1 MNEPVRLAQ
10 EFRNFDFLSPWEGTD
25 YVLPGRREGEAA
37 MSAGA
42 KAMSGGCLC
51 GAVRFTAAPRDHD
64 LGACH
69 CGMCRRWSAGPFLAL
84 ECGGTVKVEDATRLG
99 VYRSSDWA
107 ERCFCNSAERRCSIG
122 WSARISMRCR
132 PRRSTTQTG
141 FAFTS
146 QIFVDEK
153 PAYYDFAN
161 KTKNMTGPEVFAAFA
176 AAEAKGAAE

>member
-1 MNEPVRLAQ
+1 MANRDTSSGQRL
-10 EFRNFDFLSPWEGTD
+10 
-25 YVLPGRREGEAA
+25 
-37 MSAGA
+37 
-42 KAMSGGCLC
+42 SGGCLC
-51 GAVRFTAAPRDHD
+51 GAVRFAAAPRDRD

-69 CGMCRRWSAGPFLAL
+69 CSMCRRWTAGPFLAL
-84 ECGGTVKVEDATRLG
+84 ECGGSVKVEDTTHLG

-107 ERCFCNSAERRCSIG
+107 ERCFCKQCGTPLFYRLVGRDFYAVSAEAFDDR
-122 WSARISMRCR
+122 
-132 PRRSTTQTG
+132 TG

-176 AAEAKGAAE
+176 AAEAKQ